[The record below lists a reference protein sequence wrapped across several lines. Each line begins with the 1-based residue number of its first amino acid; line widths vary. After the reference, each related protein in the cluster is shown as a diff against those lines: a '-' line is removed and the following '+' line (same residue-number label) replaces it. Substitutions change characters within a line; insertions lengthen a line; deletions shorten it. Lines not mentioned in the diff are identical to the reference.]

1 MERLQVLVEFV
12 YERYGRGDVVSED
25 FCAAH
30 ATDLL
35 DDGTQGI
42 PVRDDDQVL
51 AVLHLGADRV
61 VPVGQHAIEGSLKRL
76 GPREAVRWEQ
86 LISPIVAWVAL
97 HVIKLYI
104 WRGNIVAPAPDVDLV
119 EAVLLRGLRLVESL
133 ESAVVALVKSP
144 RLVEGDPELVHLI
157 SHSVK
162 GLD

>member
-1 MERLQVLVEFV
+1 
-12 YERYGRGDVVSED
+12 
-25 FCAAH
+25 
-30 ATDLL
+30 
-35 DDGTQGI
+35 
-42 PVRDDDQVL
+42 
-51 AVLHLGADRV
+51 
-61 VPVGQHAIEGSLKRL
+61 
-76 GPREAVRWEQ
+76 
-86 LISPIVAWVAL
+86 VAL